1 MTDPLGQGV
10 AFPLIAGADG
20 RIAWSRGEQNIR
32 ESIALILQTD
42 LGERVAL
49 SRFGAGLPRMLFEPN
64 NAATHARLAKDI
76 ERSLAKWERRIKVEQ
91 VEVEV
96 EADPRQAETAIAS
109 VTYSLVATGQRER
122 IALDVPVGAAA
133 QGGV

>member
-49 SRFGAGLPRMLFEPN
+49 AKFGAGLPRLLFEPN
-64 NAATHARLAKDI
+64 NAATHARMAMDI
-76 ERSLAKWERRIKVEQ
+76 ERALTLWERRIKVEQ
-91 VEVEV
+91 VEVA
-96 EADPRQAETAIAS
+96 ADPRQAETAIAT
-109 VTYSLVATGQRER
+109 VAYALVATGQRER
-122 IALDVPVGAAA
+122 MALDVPVGSAMR
-133 QGGV
+133 GTV

>member
-49 SRFGAGLPRMLFEPN
+49 SKFGAGLPRMLFEPN

-91 VEVEV
+91 VEVEG
-96 EADPRQAETAIAS
+96 DPRQAETAIAS

-122 IALDVPVGAAA
+122 IALDVPVGADA